1 MSIEA
6 LTDYLLQYG
15 SIVIFILL
23 FFGIVG
29 IPSPEESLIFLIG
42 VLIAQHQLSLAP
54 SAIAA
59 VAGAFAGMLTA
70 FAGGRFIGYPL
81 LHKVGKFIG
90 LTKERWQKAEQS
102 FKQRRKRTVLFGF
115 YMPGIRQISPYFAG
129 LTAMPFYQFSALAII
144 GTIFWVIPFLVAGY
158 VLGRSFNVNPSYA
171 PLVGVFFLV
180 VMVGWLLFKKVKA
193 KKSKNCKSHT

>member
-42 VLIAQHQLSLAP
+42 VLIAKHQLHPIP
-54 SAIAA
+54 SSIAA
-59 VAGAFAGMLTA
+59 ITGALTGMLTA
-70 FAGGRFIGYPL
+70 YAGGRFIGYPL

-90 LTKERWQKAEQS
+90 LTKERWKKAEQS
-102 FKQRRKRTVLFGF
+102 FKRRSKRTVVFGF

-129 LTAMPFYQFSALAII
+129 LTSMPFYQFFGLAVF
-144 GTIFWVIPFLVAGY
+144 GTMLWVVPFLAAGY
-158 VLGRSFNVNPSYA
+158 MLGRSFHVNPSYA
-171 PLVGVFFLV
+171 PLVGVCSLV
-180 VMVGWLLFKKVKA
+180 VMIGWFLFKKVSS
-193 KKSKNCKSHT
+193 KKVENG

>member
-1 MSIEA
+1 MDVEA
-6 LTDYLLQYG
+6 LTGYLLQYG

-42 VLIAQHQLSLAP
+42 VLIAQHQLHPIP

-59 VAGAFAGMLTA
+59 LTGAFTGMLTA
-70 FAGGRFIGYPL
+70 YAGGRLIGYPL
-81 LHKVGKFIG
+81 LQKVGKFIG
-90 LTKERWQKAEQS
+90 LTKERWEKAEQS
-102 FKQRRKRTVLFGF
+102 FIRKRKRTVVFGF

-129 LTAMPFYQFSALAII
+129 LTTMPFLQFIGLASF
-144 GTIFWVIPFLVAGY
+144 GTVLWVSPFLLVGFM
-158 VLGRSFNVNPSYA
+158 LGRAYRVNPNYA

-180 VMVGWLLFKKVKA
+180 VMIGWFLLKKVNA
-193 KKSKNCKSHT
+193 KKTEKGT

>member
-1 MSIEA
+1 MSIDA

-42 VLIAQHQLSLAP
+42 VLIAQHQLQLFPSL
-54 SAIAA
+54 IAA
-59 VAGAFAGMLTA
+59 ILGALTGMLTA
-70 FAGGRFIGYPL
+70 YAGGRFIGYPL

-90 LTKERWQKAEQS
+90 LTKERWEKAEQS
-102 FKQRRKRTVLFGF
+102 FKRRRKRTVLFGF

-129 LTAMPFYQFSALAII
+129 LTAMPFYQFIGLAVF
-144 GTIFWVIPFLVAGY
+144 GTILWVMPFLIAGY
-158 VLGRSFNVNPSYA
+158 VLGRSFHVNPSYA
-171 PLVGVFFLV
+171 SLVGVFFLV
-180 VMVGWLLFKKVKA
+180 VMIGWFLFKNV
-193 KKSKNCKSHT
+193 KSKKIVKN

>member
-42 VLIAQHQLSLAP
+42 VLIANHQLHAIP
-54 SAIAA
+54 TAIAA
-59 VAGAFAGMLTA
+59 IAGALTGMMTA
-70 FAGGRFIGYPL
+70 YAGGRFIGYPL
-81 LHKVGKFIG
+81 LHKVGRFVG
-90 LTKERWQKAEQS
+90 LTKDRWKKAEQS
-102 FKQRRKRTVLFGF
+102 FKRRSKRTVIFGF

-129 LTAMPFYQFSALAII
+129 LTSMPVYQFFGLAVF
-144 GTIFWVIPFLVAGY
+144 GTVLWVVPFLAAGY
-158 VLGRSFNVNPSYA
+158 VLGRSFRVNPSYA

-180 VMVGWLLFKKVKA
+180 VMVGWFFFKKMSS
-193 KKSKNCKSHT
+193 KKVENG

>member
-1 MSIEA
+1 MSIET

-42 VLIAQHQLSLAP
+42 VLIAQHQLHP
-54 SAIAA
+54 IPTAIAA
-59 VAGAFAGMLTA
+59 ITGALTGMLTA
-70 FAGGRFIGYPL
+70 YAGGRFLGYPL
-81 LHKVGKFIG
+81 LHKVEKFIG
-90 LTKERWQKAEQS
+90 LTKERWKKAEQS
-102 FKQRRKRTVLFGF
+102 FKRRRKRTVVFGF

-129 LTAMPFYQFSALAII
+129 LTTMPFYQFFGLAVF
-144 GTIFWVIPFLVAGY
+144 GTVLWVMPFLVAGY
-158 VLGRSFNVNPSYA
+158 VLGRSFHVNPSYA

-180 VMVGWLLFKKVKA
+180 VMIGWFLLKKKTSKKVE
-193 KKSKNCKSHT
+193 NG

>member
-42 VLIAQHQLSLAP
+42 VLIAQHQLHPIP

-59 VAGAFAGMLTA
+59 AAGAFVGMLTA
-70 FAGGRFIGYPL
+70 YAGGRFIGYPL

-90 LTKERWQKAEQS
+90 LTKERWEKAEQS
-102 FKQRRKRTVLFGF
+102 FKRRRKRTVLFGF

-129 LTAMPFYQFSALAII
+129 LTAMPFFQFVTLAIF
-144 GTIFWVIPFLVAGY
+144 GTILWVMPFLIAGY
-158 VLGRSFNVNPSYA
+158 VLGRSFHVNPSYA

-180 VMVGWLLFKKVKA
+180 MMAGWLLVKKVKSKKA
-193 KKSKNCKSHT
+193 KNSESRT

>member
-1 MSIEA
+1 MDVEA
-6 LTDYLLQYG
+6 LTGYLLQYG

-42 VLIAQHQLSLAP
+42 VLIAQQQLHPIP

-59 VAGAFAGMLTA
+59 LTGAFTGMLTA
-70 FAGGRFIGYPL
+70 YAGGRLIGYPL
-81 LHKVGKFIG
+81 LQKVGKFIG
-90 LTKERWQKAEQS
+90 LTKERWEKAEQS
-102 FKQRRKRTVLFGF
+102 FIRKRKRTVVFGF

-129 LTAMPFYQFSALAII
+129 LTTMPFLQFIGLALF
-144 GTIFWVIPFLVAGY
+144 GTVLWVSPFLLVGFM
-158 VLGRSFNVNPSYA
+158 LGRAYRVNPNYA

-180 VMVGWLLFKKVKA
+180 VMIGWFLLKKVNA
-193 KKSKNCKSHT
+193 KKTEKGT

>member
-1 MSIEA
+1 MSIET

-42 VLIAQHQLSLAP
+42 VLIAQHQLHP
-54 SAIAA
+54 IPTAIAA
-59 VAGAFAGMLTA
+59 ITGALTGMLTA
-70 FAGGRFIGYPL
+70 YAGGRFLGYPL

-90 LTKERWQKAEQS
+90 LTKERWKKAEQS
-102 FKQRRKRTVLFGF
+102 FKRRRKRTVVFGF

-129 LTAMPFYQFSALAII
+129 LTTMPFYQFFGLAVF
-144 GTIFWVIPFLVAGY
+144 GTVLWVMPFLVAGY
-158 VLGRSFNVNPSYA
+158 VLGRSFHVNPSYA

-180 VMVGWLLFKKVKA
+180 VMIGWFLLKKKTSKKVE
-193 KKSKNCKSHT
+193 NG